1 MSHYTLQAHEVVLF
15 KGQATFDNQGISSD
29 VMLTNLNL
37 VRITKEKKVFSRES
51 VQVEICPLQEVKLY
65 NREPQV
71 KQLGGKVEL
80 YTINKLMLIDF
91 GNILIARKFVGLMFD
106 LLTGQT
112 AAQRGAGKVREA
124 VDVLDGALGIN
135 TVDAVVGLVSKSTP
149 GGILGGLA
157 KIALQQTAAQQPVSA
172 ASNTKSAA
180 MSLDEQMEALKKL
193 KGLLDNGII
202 TQAEFEA
209 KKAQVMNS

>member
-1 MSHYTLQAHEVVLF
+1 MNHYTLQADEAVLF
-15 KGQATFDNQGISSD
+15 KGQANFDNHSQSSD
-29 VMLTNLNL
+29 VLLTNYNL
-37 VRITKEKKVFSRES
+37 VRITKEKTASHES
-51 VQVEICPLQEVKLY
+51 VQVETFPVREVKVY
-65 NREPQV
+65 NQVPQV

-80 YTINKLMLIDF
+80 YTLTRQMMIDF
-91 GNILIARKFVGLMFD
+91 GNILIAYKFVGLMYD

-112 AAQRGAGKVREA
+112 AAQRNAGKVREA

-157 KIALQQTAAQQPVSA
+157 KMALQQTAAQQPVSA
-172 ASNTKSAA
+172 ASSTKSAA